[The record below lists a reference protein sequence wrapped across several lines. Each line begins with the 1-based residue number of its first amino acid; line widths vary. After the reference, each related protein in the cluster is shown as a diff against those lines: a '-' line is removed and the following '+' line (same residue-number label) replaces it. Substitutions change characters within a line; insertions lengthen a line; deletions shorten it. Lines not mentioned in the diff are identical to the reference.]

1 MSASNLSDQ
10 SNSEIDFDF
19 DFQGFFLLLRK
30 AGNEMKDVEFEM
42 NKSNISSE
50 NWRVFIFN
58 FIYKILSLSQ
68 TTVYL

>member
-19 DFQGFFLLLRK
+19 DFQGFFFLLRK

-58 FIYKILSLSQ
+58 FI
-68 TTVYL
+68 